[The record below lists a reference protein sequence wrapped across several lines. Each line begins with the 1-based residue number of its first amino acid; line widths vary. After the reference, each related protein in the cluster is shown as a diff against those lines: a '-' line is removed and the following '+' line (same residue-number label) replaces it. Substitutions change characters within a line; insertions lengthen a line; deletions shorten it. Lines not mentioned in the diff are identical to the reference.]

1 MSGVDVRIGAKLKN
15 LRLRSDI
22 SLRGLAQKAGV
33 SVSYLSAVEKDSAS
47 PTLATLRRILAALDT
62 NFIKF
67 FSDEEDNTE
76 QYFFRKSG
84 MRTVVD
90 RDREYTFILPQR
102 DDIAIEMMDENYFYG
117 DTVPEFET
125 MENDFSG
132 YVISGKIIVEVGDEP
147 PTHLDSGDAFYVPR
161 GTAMRGYCE
170 KGERAR
176 LLTVLYRRKS
186 AVDAEVKPE

>member
-161 GTAMRGYCE
+161 GPAMRGYCE